1 MMYQKMQNPPRYNH
15 LWKYTPWKEIA
26 PSKLSESPEFEDSTI
41 SFLNSKSKVEV
52 GFSLSQ
58 IKTETSTID
67 DIARSCLSQESVETN
82 VITLSGSSEIINLR
96 VDANSAFSVCKIHFD
111 VKQSSKVCI
120 EVVGNADWFGLM
132 VSANVAPNAHF
143 DFGYSEKLSESCRVV
158 RCEDWKIGRSSVFN
172 MATLSTHSLRRKS
185 DIRISLEES
194 SSEFYGSVAIHGI
207 GSKKDDTHIEIDHKV
222 GNTFSDLS
230 IKTACDDRSRSI
242 STGRLY
248 IREGADGVDSGQVF
262 RNLLLSEKA
271 RADSI
276 PELEVYADDVAARHG
291 AASAPV
297 DENLIYYL
305 MSRGLN
311 RETAV
316 STLVEGFLADAF
328 SNLSSDSLRE
338 EMRTRLR
345 IHLDCLAHH

>member
-26 PSKLSESPEFEDSTI
+26 PTKFSDNPQFADSQVTY
-41 SFLNSKSKVEV
+41 LNSEDQATV
-52 GFSLSQ
+52 GFSLTRTKSESSS
-58 IKTETSTID
+58 IE
-67 DIARSCLSQESVETN
+67 DIARSCLSQESTETN
-82 VITLSGSSEIINLR
+82 LIELNGSSEIINLR
-96 VDANSAFSVCKIHFD
+96 IDANSTFSVCSIHFD
-111 VKQSSKVCI
+111 VKKSSKVCI
-120 EVVGNADWFGLM
+120 EVVGDADWFGLQIT
-132 VSANVAPNAHF
+132 ANLAPNTHF
-143 DFGYSEKLSESCRVV
+143 DFGYSEKLSESCKVV

-194 SSEFYGSVAIHGI
+194 SSEFYGSIAVHGI
-207 GSKKDDTHIEIDHKV
+207 GAKKDDTHVEIDHKV

-230 IKTACDDRSRSI
+230 IKAACDDRSRSV

-297 DENLIYYL
+297 DEDLIYYL
-305 MSRGLN
+305 MSRGLE

-345 IHLDCLAHH
+345 IHLDCLSNH